1 MYFKKRRQRVCDRR
15 KFYFL
20 NRVRNKKNC
29 AEHAW
34 IKYFNVQKY
43 IFLSNNTPD
52 LVKFP
57 IPMNASFVNLYFHR
71 APHRVKYRGEEE
83 EEEKEEERDVEDG
96 WPATIFLTRGE
107 RFDQRL
113 AEGILFHPPA
123 PGVFCRLRYLSSL
136 FLTLCP
142 PFCNFPHLPFIV
154 SRRFFAKRRSTPS
167 L

>member
-1 MYFKKRRQRVCDRR
+1 MRDRR

-52 LVKFP
+52 LLKFP
-57 IPMNASFVNLYFHR
+57 IPMNASFVNLYF
-71 APHRVKYRGEEE
+71 HRVKYRGEEE

-123 PGVFCRLRYLSSL
+123 PGVFCPAPLSLLFVPHPLSSL
-136 FLTLCP
+136 LQLSTSSVHCLSP
-142 PFCNFPHLPFIV
+142 LFCKTSLGPLPS
-154 SRRFFAKRRSTPS
+154 SR
-167 L
+167 LN